1 MENRFGDA
9 PSSVCHTWET
19 LMLPS
24 LTGWLVRVLLNFFFE
39 FIRSKGPPQQMT
51 RHWSFLILV
60 SHFSSLI
67 AWNPYTW
74 ALFLCILCNCC
85 LLLL

>member
-39 FIRSKGPPQQMT
+39 FIRSKGPPPADDQALVLP
-51 RHWSFLILV
+51 HSSFTFFF
-60 SHFSSLI
+60 SHCLESLYLGSFSLYSL
-67 AWNPYTW
+67 
-74 ALFLCILCNCC
+74 
-85 LLLL
+85 